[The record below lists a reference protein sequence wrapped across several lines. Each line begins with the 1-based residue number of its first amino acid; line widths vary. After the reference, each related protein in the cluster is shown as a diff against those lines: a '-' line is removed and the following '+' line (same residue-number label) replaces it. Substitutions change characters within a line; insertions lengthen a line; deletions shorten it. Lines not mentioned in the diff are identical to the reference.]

1 MGIDINTHLDS
12 LRTRLTPHILNGAGT
27 AVESRTDGEGLRA
40 TGDNV
45 LIDRSW
51 RWLKHWLWTLGD
63 AFPPYRNVR
72 GQLESKNA
80 TMQNYYIRVGGVRV
94 EVDRATF
101 DTLAV
106 GDSLRVLYTRGH
118 RAVNIDQ
125 IVSENG
131 NHGAT
136 PSSE

>member
-12 LRTRLTPHILNGAGT
+12 LRTRLTPHILNGAGP
-27 AVESRTDGEGLRA
+27 AVKSRTDGEGLRA

-45 LIDRSW
+45 LMNRSW

-63 AFPPYRNVR
+63 AFPPYRNVD
-72 GQLESKNA
+72 GQLEFKNA
-80 TMQNYYIRVGGVRV
+80 TTRKYYIRVGGIQV

-101 DTLAV
+101 ETLAV
-106 GDSLRVLYTRGH
+106 GDTLKVRYTRGN

-125 IVSENG
+125 VVTENG
-131 NHGAT
+131 N
-136 PSSE
+136 P

>member
-12 LRTRLTPHILNGAGT
+12 LRTRLTPHILDGAGPT
-27 AVESRTDGEGLRA
+27 VGPGADGEGLQA
-40 TGDNV
+40 TGDSV
-45 LIDRSW
+45 LTDRFW

-63 AFPPYRNVR
+63 AFPSYRNVH
-72 GQLESKNA
+72 GQLEFKDA
-80 TMQNYYIRVGGVRV
+80 AMRKYYIRVGGVRV

-101 DTLAV
+101 DTLAI
-106 GDSLRVLYTRGH
+106 GDDLKVRYTRGN

-131 NHGAT
+131 NR
-136 PSSE
+136 